1 MGPEMS
7 QKMSVCM
14 CVTGRRD
21 NMSILRNVEVIL
33 LNTPFGLKKKKKSC
47 FVFHQYT
54 FYIFYCLNPAV
65 VKTVEICQF
74 FLQSAINI
82 DVFDC
87 TLLAEKPRM
96 K

>member
-33 LNTPFGLKKKKKSC
+33 WNTSF
-47 FVFHQYT
+47 
-54 FYIFYCLNPAV
+54 AV
-65 VKTVEICQF
+65 VF
-74 FLQSAINI
+74 F
-82 DVFDC
+82 FFF
-87 TLLAEKPRM
+87 
-96 K
+96 

>member
-33 LNTPFGLKKKKKSC
+33 WNTSFAVVFFFFFKDALYPPVHLLNTLPSNPGHYEDSGNML
-47 FVFHQYT
+47 VF
-54 FYIFYCLNPAV
+54 
-65 VKTVEICQF
+65 F
-74 FLQSAINI
+74 F
-82 DVFDC
+82 
-87 TLLAEKPRM
+87 
-96 K
+96 